1 MYKKWHRLPE
11 GQNTR
16 YEDLWTAISD
26 LKMRDNWSV
35 NGWVRN
41 NWCHIKLS
49 KCSGQ
54 KESAEGT
61 AMDDAD
67 AAAVAVGDTQI

>member
-1 MYKKWHRLPE
+1 MWA
-11 GQNTR
+11 
-16 YEDLWTAISD
+16 AISD

-61 AMDDAD
+61 AANEDDAD
-67 AAAVAVGDTQI
+67 ADGHATTATVADAVAVGDTQI